1 MKHLWV
7 VESSSGKKW
16 RPVGGAMA
24 HSYFNKNAAKGAMK
38 FNAECSPG
46 LKWRVAKYVREVGK

>member
-1 MKHLWV
+1 
-7 VESSSGKKW
+7 
-16 RPVGGAMA
+16 MA